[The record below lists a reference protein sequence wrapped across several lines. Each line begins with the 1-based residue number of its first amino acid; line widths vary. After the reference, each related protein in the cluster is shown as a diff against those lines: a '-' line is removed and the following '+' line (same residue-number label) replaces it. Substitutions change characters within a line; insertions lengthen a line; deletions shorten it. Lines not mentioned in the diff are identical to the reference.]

1 MRYDIDISREHRV
14 GLDETKNRVEDFAQ
28 KLQKDFAVNY
38 HWDDDT
44 VRFKRTMVEGC
55 IDVEDSCV
63 RVRVKLGLAFKPM
76 KGEIQKKINRYMDK
90 VITGT

>member
-1 MRYDIDISREHRV
+1 MRYDIDISREHCV
-14 GLDETKNRVEDFAQ
+14 GLDETKSRVEDFAQ
-28 KLQKDFAVNY
+28 KLQNDFAVKY

-55 IDVEDSCV
+55 IDVKDSSV

-76 KGEIQKKINRYMDK
+76 KGEIRNKISRYMDK
-90 VITGT
+90 VIAAT